1 MEIKILYF
9 NRALP
14 GLFPRY
20 IQVPASGPVK
30 KVDWL
35 DGGTKVD
42 CTIFLR
48 RGAIQQMNSTQVEW
62 WEIQQDTPKP
72 IFSNDKNLEIIA
84 LNDLV
89 PPLHLTFFAS
99 KGYDGIYFMC
109 KNLTLL
115 ILLISL

>member
-1 MEIKILYF
+1 M
-9 NRALP
+9 
-14 GLFPRY
+14 
-20 IQVPASGPVK
+20 
-30 KVDWL
+30 DWL

-48 RGAIQQMNSTQVEW
+48 RGAIRQMNRTKVEW

-99 KGYDGIYFMC
+99 KGYDGIYFD
-109 KNLTLL
+109 T
-115 ILLISL
+115 